1 VVDNESGRD
10 ITSMTLSQPLVATE
24 RSNRG
29 VPGSLLVGVVHR
41 GGGALYG
48 ALLRGRVGRALRG
61 RGSGTVRRGSAGV
74 LAAALLALA
83 AGASADP
90 VLTATTSVRLHAD
103 VLEAATLVDS
113 VAEVGSSTPYP
124 GFDFGFPV
132 TGAPDFDPDSRTGE
146 IPHDGRLIFV
156 GPIGLN
162 VGLFELGYDA
172 ARVEPGLTSG
182 YFLESTFGGDVYVA
196 FDLAEGLVI
205 ETTPLAGGFDLF
217 TIREAD
223 LLVSPELAGRFGSFL
238 RDGVSVA
245 DFADTD
251 LGDARVDAFLL
262 PEPGPRA
269 LGAAVLLALGP
280 LALSGR
286 RARAPGER
294 GAGAPPGPRSA
305 PR

>member
-1 VVDNESGRD
+1 VVDNESGQD
-10 ITSMTLSQPLVATE
+10 ITSMTFSQTLVATE

-29 VPGSLLVGVVHR
+29 VSGSLLAGVVHR

-48 ALLRGRVGRALRG
+48 ALFRGRAGRAPRG
-61 RGSGTVRRGSAGV
+61 RRSGTVRRGSAGV
-74 LAAALLALA
+74 LAATLLAVA

-103 VLEAATLVDS
+103 VLEAETLVGS

-124 GFDFGFPV
+124 GFDLGFPV

-146 IPHDGRLIFV
+146 IRHDGRLVFV

-162 VGLFELGYDA
+162 VGFFELGYDA
-172 ARVEPGLTSG
+172 TRVEPGLTSG
-182 YFLESTFGGDVYVA
+182 YFLENTFGGDVYVA

-205 ETTPLAGGFDLF
+205 ETTPLPGGFDLF

-223 LLVSPELAGRFGSFL
+223 LLVSPELAGRFENLL

-269 LGAAVLLALGP
+269 LGAAALLALGP
-280 LALSGR
+280 LAVSGR
-286 RARAPGER
+286 RARARGER
-294 GAGAPPGPRSA
+294 GAGVPPGPPPASR
-305 PR
+305 